1 MTPPTVQVGS
11 KGPAVQQA
19 QQALLDRGYP
29 VGSPGADG
37 IFGIHTRSAVLRYQ
51 ADRSAGSDW
60 AFTYPLQVDGL
71 VGPQTWGRLSPD
83 TIRNGDKG
91 TGVRL
96 AQSILKSTGYPP
108 YDPGAVDGIFGPQ
121 TELAVTNFQTDIT
134 IKADG
139 IVGPETWTALWS

>member
-71 VGPQTWGRLSPD
+71 VGPQTWGRLAPE

-108 YDPGAVDGIFGPQ
+108 YDPGTVDGIFGPQ

>member
-19 QQALLDRGYP
+19 QQALLDRGYA
-29 VGSPGADG
+29 VGPPGVDG
-37 IFGIHTRSAVLRYQ
+37 IFGIHTRSAVLNYQ
-51 ADRSAGSDW
+51 ADRTAGSDF
-60 AFTYPLQVDGL
+60 ALSYPLDVDGI
-71 VGPQTWGRLSPD
+71 VGPQTWGRLAPD
-83 TIRNGDKG
+83 TIKRGAKG

-96 AQSILKSTGYPP
+96 VQSILKNMAYPP
-108 YDPGAVDGIFGPQ
+108 WDPGAVDGIFGPQ